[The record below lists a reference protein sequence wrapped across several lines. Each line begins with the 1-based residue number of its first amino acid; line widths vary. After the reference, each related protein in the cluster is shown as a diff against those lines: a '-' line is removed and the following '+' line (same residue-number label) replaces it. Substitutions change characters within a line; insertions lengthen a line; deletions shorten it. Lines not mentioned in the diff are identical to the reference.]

1 MEGKRVPEVDGDGGI
16 GEAAQQAGFVDTNH
30 VLNTVK
36 RAYFSYVHSSE
47 F

>member
-1 MEGKRVPEVDGDGGI
+1 MEGERVPEADGDGGI
-16 GEAAQQAGFVDTNH
+16 GEAAQRAGFMSPND

-36 RAYFSYVHSSE
+36 RAHFSYVHSSE